1 MKTRSRADG
10 TIYFARCANKQSNWL
25 AVQQFLAAD
34 SENYCYYLMLT
45 GCALV
50 FSKFPP
56 RKVGQRL
63 FLLRVFLEIENSRI
77 SGLCSESLRHIF
89 DTEKQQSLVWLKE
102 KSAASGSCLCISIDL
117 HPLQRYTTTNLSR
130 NRQKKHRARLLK
142 THFRPFFMIVE
153 QIIVLGQEALR
164 RTIFPIAW
172 NVDVFLFIYS
182 ASFSAVAQF
191 PNSFAAFGSGQD
203 FSSRR
208 FCLASNNKERAR
220 DDREDA
226 ARKYFDR
233 HHSARWS
240 ADLSGY

>member
-1 MKTRSRADG
+1 MFSSRLKIRGFPDSALSHSD
-10 TIYFARCANKQSNWL
+10 TFSTPKSNR
-25 AVQQFLAAD
+25 V
-34 SENYCYYLMLT
+34 SS
-45 GCALV
+45 G
-50 FSKFPP
+50 SK
-56 RKVGQRL
+56 RKV
-63 FLLRVFLEIENSRI
+63 LRVAAVCVSPSIFTLFNDTQQRTSPEI
-77 SGLCSESLRHIF
+77 
-89 DTEKQQSLVWLKE
+89 DK
-102 KSAASGSCLCISIDL
+102 
-117 HPLQRYTTTNLSR
+117 
-130 NRQKKHRARLLK
+130 KKHRARLLK

-153 QIIVLGQEALR
+153 QIIFLGQEALR